1 METKEVIINMRVL
14 AERISSLVGHDKV
27 DLNKLKESIIELAY
41 EVDKIDKED

>member
-14 AERISSLVGHDKV
+14 AERISALVGHDKV